1 MDLLDRLAAL
11 SDTSS
16 RARPPR
22 RDPLLEQL
30 LRALRLVRQWLMM
43 ALALLRSVTLR
54 AARWLFPMVE
64 RGWREAS
71 SATRRQA
78 GMFVANRR
86 IQGAAALFSICALI
100 AHAGLASA
108 QFIQPGLGIPGWSF
122 VERARCIACQVA
134 GSPNAQ
140 HVLTA
145 DEYANLLMGRM
156 TLDEQLG
163 QLIIVQFAG
172 QSATPEALRMVTDQG
187 VGGVLSFAAN
197 IQTGDQTRAMT
208 SNLQQAVAIPLLMSV
223 DQEGGLVNRFR
234 AIIGSQPGANTM
246 TTPEIAYQRGQ
257 HDAQLL
263 QQYGYNLN
271 LAPVVDVGTA
281 NPQLL
286 DRTFGSD
293 PQTVATLAGA
303 YMAGLQASGAVMACL
318 KHFPGIGATTIDPHI
333 SLPALKRSRGD
344 WERIDLAPYKTLLAT
359 GNVHAIM
366 VTHEM
371 IPAVDSQYPSSLS
384 PAVID
389 GELRQK
395 LGFQGVVITD
405 SLVMGALNNRW
416 TVPQAAAL
424 AIAAGADMVIGPQ
437 NAQVV
442 AQVKDTLKAAL
453 SSGKLSQARIE
464 TSVKRVLTL
473 KITMGLLPIP
483 HPNSQATPTSHSA
496 TPTNTPKKN
505 GK

>member
-1 MDLLDRLAAL
+1 
-11 SDTSS
+11 
-16 RARPPR
+16 
-22 RDPLLEQL
+22 
-30 LRALRLVRQWLMM
+30 
-43 ALALLRSVTLR
+43 
-54 AARWLFPMVE
+54 
-64 RGWREAS
+64 
-71 SATRRQA
+71 
-78 GMFVANRR
+78 
-86 IQGAAALFSICALI
+86 
-100 AHAGLASA
+100 
-108 QFIQPGLGIPGWSF
+108 
-122 VERARCIACQVA
+122 
-134 GSPNAQ
+134 
-140 HVLTA
+140 
-145 DEYANLLMGRM
+145 
-156 TLDEQLG
+156 
-163 QLIIVQFAG
+163 
-172 QSATPEALRMVTDQG
+172 MVTDQG
-187 VGGVLSFAAN
+187 VGGILSFAAN

-208 SNLQQAVAIPLLMSV
+208 SDLQHAAAIPLLMSV

-234 AIIGSQPGANTM
+234 AIIGPQPGANAM

-263 QQYGYNLN
+263 QTYGYNLN
-271 LAPVVDVGTA
+271 FAPVVDVGTA

-286 DRTFGSD
+286 DRTFGSN

-303 YMAGLQASGAVMACL
+303 YMAGLQHSGAVTASL
-318 KHFPGIGATTIDPHI
+318 KHFPGIGATTTDPHLG
-333 SLPALKRSRGD
+333 LPVLTRSRAD
-344 WERIDLAPYKTLLAT
+344 WERIDLAPYRTLLAT

-371 IPAVDSQYPSSLS
+371 IPAVDKPVSRSLS

-405 SLVMGALNNRW
+405 SLIMGALNNRW
-416 TVPQAAAL
+416 TVAQAAAL
-424 AIAAGADMVIGPQ
+424 AIEAGADMVIGPQ

-442 AQVKDTLKAAL
+442 AQVKDALKAAL

-483 HPNSQATPTSHSA
+483 HPSSQATPISHAA

-505 GK
+505 SK

>member
-11 SDTSS
+11 SDTPY

-22 RDPLLEQL
+22 HDPLLDQFW
-30 LRALRLVRQWLMM
+30 RALRRVALWLMS
-43 ALALLRSVTLR
+43 ALA
-54 AARWLFPMVE
+54 
-64 RGWREAS
+64 RGWRFARDMAHRSSFALERARREAL
-71 SATRRQA
+71 QA
-78 GMFVANRR
+78 SRPLVWRIASNRR
-86 IQGAAALFSICALI
+86 VQGAAALIGVCALI

-122 VERARCIACQVA
+122 VEQARCIVCQVA
-134 GSPNAQ
+134 NSPKAQ
-140 HVLTA
+140 HTLTA
-145 DEYANLLMGRM
+145 DEYADLLLGRM

-197 IQTGDQTRAMT
+197 IQSGDQTRAMT
-208 SNLQQAVAIPLLMSV
+208 TDLQHVAPIPLLMSV

-234 AIIGSQPGANTM
+234 AIIGPQPGASAM

-263 QQYGYNLN
+263 QAYGYNLN

-293 PQTVATLAGA
+293 PQQVATLAGA
-303 YMAGLQASGAVMACL
+303 YMAGLQDSGAVTACL
-318 KHFPGIGATTIDPHI
+318 KHFPGIGATTTDPHV
-333 SLPALKRSRGD
+333 SLPALTRSRAD
-344 WERIDLAPYKTLLAT
+344 WERIDLAPYRALLAT

-389 GELRQK
+389 GELRLK
-395 LGFQGVVITD
+395 LGFQGVIITD

-416 TVPQAAAL
+416 TVAQAAAL
-424 AIAAGADMVIGPQ
+424 AIEAGADMVIGPQ
-437 NAQVV
+437 NAQIV
-442 AQVKDTLKAAL
+442 AQVKDALKAAL

-464 TSVKRVLTL
+464 TSVKRVLKL
-473 KITMGLLPIP
+473 KIMMGLLPIP
-483 HPNSQATPTSHSA
+483 HPRSQATPTSHA
-496 TPTNTPKKN
+496 AMPTNAPKKAR
-505 GK
+505 